1 VIYATA
7 DLDAEAERWR
17 RELGLDSVP
26 GGRHAR
32 WGTANRI
39 VPLGEDYVELAAVVD
54 EDAARTNPFGVA
66 LLERPGSWLGP
77 VVATDDL
84 DDVAGRL
91 GLAIGDGSR
100 TRPDG
105 ETLRWRSA
113 GFDDPRRE
121 WWMPFFI
128 AWDVP
133 PSLHPG
139 RASASHERD
148 VRGIVSVEIAGDADR
163 LDAWTGGAPLPF
175 VVVPGPG
182 EIRSVTIATAGG
194 DLVI

>member
-1 VIYATA
+1 
-7 DLDAEAERWR
+7 
-17 RELGLDSVP
+17 
-26 GGRHAR
+26 
-32 WGTANRI
+32 
-39 VPLGEDYVELAAVVD
+39 VPLGQDYVELATVVD
-54 EDAARTNPFGVA
+54 EDDARTNAFGRA
-66 LLERPGSWLGP
+66 LLERTGSWLGP

-91 GLAIGDGSR
+91 GLAIGEGSR

-128 AWDVP
+128 AWDVEAE
-133 PSLHPG
+133 LHPG
-139 RASASHERD
+139 RMPAPHECD
-148 VRGIVSVEIAGDADR
+148 VRGIVSVEISGDAER
-163 LDAWTGGAPLPF
+163 LAAWTGDGSLPF
-175 VVVPGPG
+175 VVSPGPG
-182 EIRSVTIATAGG
+182 EVRSVTIATAAG